1 MSQILMKL
9 GSYVPINEK
18 TKCAKSINGAK
29 RPEKENLLFEI
40 NFIRKPVIVPHDN

>member
-1 MSQILMKL
+1 MKL

-29 RPEKENLLFEI
+29 RPEENLLFEI